1 MTQLSVQTKDDLVS
15 INLGRL
21 VTRPSDDE
29 FYEFCR
35 ANPDLRIEQTKEGN
49 MIIMLPTYTET
60 GNKNFKLA
68 TKFGIWVE
76 HDGQGE
82 GFDSSTGFILPNGAK
97 RAPDVSWISR
107 DRWDALPKKSRQK
120 FARICPDFVVELRS
134 RTDRLRSLQKKMEEY
149 IENGAQLG
157 WLIDPI
163 ERKVH
168 VYQPQESTKVLSDP
182 VSISGEPVL
191 AGFTLQ
197 MRAIWD

>member
-1 MTQLSVQTKDDLVS
+1 MTQLSVQTKDDLVL

-21 VTRPSDDE
+21 VNKSGDE
-29 FYEFCR
+29 SFEELCR
-35 ANPDLRIEQTKEGN
+35 ANPELRIEQSKEGSL
-49 MIIMLPTYTET
+49 IIMLPAYTET
-60 GNKNFKLA
+60 GNTNFKLVGKLGA
-68 TKFGIWVE
+68 WVE
-76 HDGQGE
+76 QNGQGE

-97 RAPDVSWISR
+97 RAPDLSWIR
-107 DRWDALPKKSRQK
+107 RERWDALPKKSRQK
-120 FARICPDFVVELRS
+120 FAHICPDFVVELRS

-149 IENGAQLG
+149 MENGAQLG

-168 VYQPQESTKVLSDP
+168 IYQPDEPPKVLTDP
-182 VSISGEPVL
+182 ASVSGDPVL